1 MNKLL
6 LTLLVF
12 IASFTHT
19 FAQDHATTI
28 DAGKWLAFE
37 TGSRIFPD
45 HKPTASSKAG
55 TISHL
60 EIPGT
65 LPKDIIIT
73 HAGYSLLYSEL
84 HEQATWV
91 AYKLTRAET
100 KKMASRTN
108 KFIPDPLV
116 TTYSANNRDYA
127 GSGYDRGHL
136 APAGDMGWSAIT
148 MAESFYYSNM
158 SPQVPAFNRGIW
170 KRLEELVRTWAIEN
184 DAVYVVT
191 GPVLTV
197 GLSGIGPNDVSVPKY
212 FYKVILDY
220 TMPDIK
226 GIGFILPNAGSGDA
240 LQNYAVTIDSVEKLT
255 GIDFYPALPDGQEKQ
270 IESSLCIPCW
280 SWRHITSPRAKV
292 VAHQK
297 SSGFVQCKGTTKA
310 GIRCKNKTSNPTGYC
325 YLHNRRY

>member
-6 LTLLVF
+6 LVLLIF
-12 IASFTHT
+12 IASFVDT
-19 FAQDHATTI
+19 FAQDHATI
-28 DAGKWLAFE
+28 DTGKWLAFE
-37 TGSRIFPD
+37 TGSRALPD
-45 HKPTASSKAG
+45 RKPTATRKAT

-60 EIPGT
+60 EIPRT
-65 LPKDIIIT
+65 LPKDFIVV
-73 HAGYSLLYSEL
+73 HAGYALLYNEL

-91 AYKLTRAET
+91 AYNLTRAET
-100 KKMASRTN
+100 KKVASRTN

-116 TTYSANNRDYA
+116 KTYSANNRDYA

-170 KRLEELVRTWAIEN
+170 KRLEELVRTWALEN

-191 GPVLTV
+191 GPVLTD
-197 GLSGIGPNDVSVPKY
+197 GLSAIGPNDVSVPLY

-220 TMPDIK
+220 TAPDIK
-226 GIGFILPNAGSGDA
+226 GIGFILPNAGSGES

-255 GIDFYPALPDGQEKQ
+255 GIDFYPALPDRQEKQ
-270 IESSLCIPCW
+270 MESYLCIPCW
-280 SWRHITSPRAKV
+280 SWRNGTSPRAKV

-297 SSGFVQCKGTTKA
+297 SSASVQCKGTTKA
-310 GIRCKNKTSNPTGYC
+310 GNRCKNRTLNLTGYC
-325 YLHNRRY
+325 YQHNRLK